1 MKNGEIMLKC
11 LCNLNNQTE
20 NKSQNITWFQ
30 LPTKAKYTPRLSS
43 VWLEKLPWTYRSTI
57 EAIQCADLYEEES
70 QQQLLANQHESPYTL
85 SGIYDYSICTK
96 SDGSDNIRKK

>member
-30 LPTKAKYTPRLSS
+30 LTTKAKYTPRLSS
-43 VWLEKLPWTYRSTI
+43 VWLEKLP
-57 EAIQCADLYEEES
+57 
-70 QQQLLANQHESPYTL
+70 
-85 SGIYDYSICTK
+85 
-96 SDGSDNIRKK
+96 